1 MSMSIEVRLVER
13 LSDRARVEVTLT
25 PREETRIDGLAVE
38 LFTGECESLGHRVVL
53 PIAGCLTSAVTVRA
67 EVRSAGGLPPRAV
80 IVATAWRDGAE
91 MRAWCP
97 ADPWSAF
104 EAHVRG
110 KRCLNRQAPA
120 EDDDVILESLT
131 RRQHKRLG
139 SAIPWLAPKHACT
152 PCAAQGPFDV
162 ATDEPD
168 AIDDL
173 SEELG
178 LDPRDA
184 DLLRQILDD
193 PK

>member
-25 PREETRIDGLAVE
+25 PREETRVDGVAVE
-38 LFTGECESLGHRVVL
+38 LFTGECELLGHRVVL

-67 EVRSAGGLPPRAV
+67 EVRSTGELPPRAV

-91 MRAWCP
+91 VRAWCP

-110 KRCLNRQAPA
+110 KRCVKRQPTS
-120 EDDDVILESLT
+120 EEDDVILESLN
-131 RRQHKRLG
+131 RKQHKRLG
-139 SAIPWLAPKHACT
+139 CTIPWLAPKHACT
-152 PCAAQGPFDV
+152 PGAATGPFDV
-162 ATDEPD
+162 ETDEPD
-168 AIDDL
+168 MIDDL

-178 LDPRDA
+178 LDPRDT